1 MVFQPFKEI
10 ANRLASFLSRLSLP
24 NPLRLSLR
32 DFLPGLGRYKHYRSP
47 VEEQRWWDE
56 SVRTR
61 AFFARSDAR
70 HGKIEISAQRGL
82 TSVPLIMSYVPRLL
96 PQYRDPCRLD
106 DAANECELTPSVYR
120 KWHKLVYPRENV
132 PSRQEAAK
140 IIRYLSTR
148 DRREIAR
155 IARLVTD
162 EAAAQKGFSP
172 SPAYRDLWVSWLRH
186 KGPDL
191 TIVFE

>member
-10 ANRLASFLSRLSLP
+10 AKLLASFSRVSISQTLEDKML
-24 NPLRLSLR
+24 L
-32 DFLPGLGRYKHYRSP
+32 LGFPSGTRRYYYQRYRSL
-47 VEEQRWWDE
+47 VEEQKWWDE
-56 SVRTR
+56 SVRFR

-70 HGKIEISAQRGL
+70 HARAPGL

-96 PQYRDPCRLD
+96 PPYRDHRRLD
-106 DAANECELTPSVYR
+106 DAARECELTPLVYR
-120 KWHKLVYPRENV
+120 KWHKLVYPHKNV

-140 IIRYLSTR
+140 NIRYLSTR

-172 SPAYRDLWVSWLRH
+172 SPAYRDLWTSWLEC